1 MIKVFISYAHADES
15 YKEELEKRLALLKHN
30 GTIESWNGKEILPE
44 IEWDKEIK
52 RQIQESQM
60 ILLLIS
66 NDFLVSDYI
75 NDIEIKLALDRYRKG
90 EVIIVPI
97 IIRPNAFSDFEI
109 GKFQVLPK
117 DGRPVSTWENQ
128 DEAWEDIISHLNRVF
143 KSFNEGNIPLKH
155 SSEKNGTNLPL
166 KQNPRHSKSE
176 ILELITKGD
185 TEKALDL
192 LISVSRSISNRDLL
206 NYTMLLTSRF
216 KGLQQNNTMGVISSA
231 DASISHAQINKSLR
245 SLVEDYDFH

>member
-15 YKEELEKRLALLKHN
+15 YKEELEKRLAPFKRN
-30 GTIESWNGKEILPE
+30 GTIESWNDKEILPG

-52 RQIQESQM
+52 RQIEESQM
-60 ILLLIS
+60 ILFLIS
-66 NDFLVSDYI
+66 PDFLASDYI
-75 NDIEIKLALDRYRKG
+75 NDIEINLAFDRYRKG

-97 IIRPNAFSDFEI
+97 IIRPSAFSDFEI

-117 DGRPVSTWENQ
+117 GGHPVSTWENQ
-128 DEAWEDIISHLNRVF
+128 DEAWEDIISQLNRVF

-155 SSEKNGTNLPL
+155 SNEKNGTNLPL
-166 KQNPRHSKSE
+166 KQNSRHSKSE
-176 ILELITKGD
+176 ILDLIAKGD

-192 LISVSRSISNRDLL
+192 LMDVSRSVSNRDLL

-216 KGLQQNNTMGVISSA
+216 KGLKHNNAMGVISSS
-231 DASISHAQINKSLR
+231 DASISHAQINKSLL
-245 SLVEDYDFH
+245 SLVEDYDFY